1 MQSGNDGCKN
11 PVVLLYFCKY
21 NLPIMP
27 ASIYSLISRKFY
39 FDDTAFI
46 NLMKRRIYNVLLI
59 ASNYDSFVLEGDGRI
74 DEQIFNEYVS
84 LSLRYP
90 PQFIQVPSETEALKA
105 LKNQNIDLIIT
116 MLGMGKS
123 ETFDSAKRIKA
134 EYPNIPIVV
143 LTSFSRE
150 VSITLAKED
159 HEAIDYVFS
168 WLGNADILL
177 AIIKLIED
185 RMNAEHDI
193 LEIGVMAILLVED
206 SKRFYSSYLPNIYK
220 LIFKQSKAFMTEG
233 LNEHQMMLR
242 MRGRPKILLATNYE
256 EAVFYYEK
264 YKDNLLGIITDT
276 SYPRNGE
283 QDKMAGFRLVE
294 KVKRDDEFMPI
305 LMQSSDLSNQAL
317 AREKRVGFIYK
328 HSKTLS
334 IELRNFV
341 MNYFAF
347 GDFEFIDPETRQ
359 EITRAS
365 DLKSLQQK
373 IFEIPDASLEY
384 HVYRNHVSKWLNAR
398 ALFPLAELFGD
409 LRPDDFKDLD
419 EIRRFIFDAI
429 ATFRLNKARGIIAE
443 FNRESFDEY
452 LSFTRVGQGS
462 IGGKARGLAFLD
474 SLIKRNQ
481 LLDKWPGV
489 LVTIPRT
496 VVLGADIFDE
506 FMEDNN
512 LYKVALADIS
522 DAEILEHFVSARL
535 PFRLHEDL
543 YTFISVVKKPIAI
556 RSSSLLEDSY
566 YQPFAGIYSTYMV
579 PNFVDDERLTIENL
593 SNAIKSVYASAFYRD
608 SKSYMTATSNIID
621 EEKMAIVLQEVTGS
635 KYGDRYYP
643 TLSGVARS
651 INFYPIA
658 PEKPEDG
665 IANIALGLGKFIVD
679 GGLTLRF
686 SPRYPK
692 KILQL
697 SVPELALRETQKH
710 FYALDLRPGSFT
722 PTTDDSSNLLRLTV
736 ADAEPDGSLRNIVS
750 TFDYETN
757 MLREGMF
764 GAGKRIVTFS
774 NILNHNVFPLAEIL
788 ATLLGTGQ
796 KEMSKP
802 IEIEFAVELSREKGK
817 PSLFNVLQIRPIVD
831 NREAIEAHLE
841 ELQEED
847 ALIYAH
853 HALGN
858 GIISDV
864 FDIVYVRPESFNPA
878 ENMRT
883 AERVGVINEKFLAEK
898 RNYVLVGP
906 GRWGSSD
913 PWLGIPVKWPQISAA
928 RVIVES
934 GLEHYRI
941 DPSQGTHFFQNLT
954 SFRVGYFTINPF
966 IKDGFYDLEF
976 LSKEKAFYED
986 EVIRHV
992 RFEKPLV
999 IMIDGKKNLGVVMKP
1014 G

>member
-1 MQSGNDGCKN
+1 
-11 PVVLLYFCKY
+11 
-21 NLPIMP
+21 MP
-27 ASIYSLISRKFY
+27 ANLSLLSKKFY

-46 NLMKRRIYNVLLI
+46 NLMKKRIYNVLLI

-90 PQFIQVPSETEALKA
+90 PQFIQVPSEKEALKV
-105 LKNQNIDLIIT
+105 LKEQNIDLIIT

-123 ETFDSAKRIKA
+123 EAFDQAKRIKA
-134 EYPNIPIVV
+134 LYPSIPIVV

-150 VSITLAKED
+150 VSITIANED
-159 HEAIDYVFS
+159 HSAIDYVFS

-185 RMNAEHDI
+185 KMNAEHDI
-193 LEIGVMAILLVED
+193 QDVGVMAILLVED

-220 LIFKQSKAFMTEG
+220 IIFKQSKSFMTEG

-242 MRGRPKILLATNYE
+242 MRGRPKILLATTYE
-256 EAVFYYEK
+256 EAIFYYEK
-264 YKDNLLGIITDT
+264 YKNNLLGIITDT

-283 QDKMAGFRLVE
+283 QDKMAGFRLVD

-305 LMQSSDLSNQAL
+305 LMQSSDLDNQPI
-317 AREKRVGFIYK
+317 AREKRVGFIHK
-328 HSKTLS
+328 LSKTLS

-347 GDFEFIDPETRQ
+347 GDFQFVDPETRK
-359 EITRAS
+359 EITRAT

-373 IFEIPDASLEY
+373 IFEVPDASLEY

-398 ALFPLAELFGD
+398 ALFPLAELFKD
-409 LRPDDFKDLD
+409 LRPDDFNDLD
-419 EIRRFIFDAI
+419 EIRRFVFDAI

-443 FNRESFDEY
+443 FNRDSFDEY

-474 SLIKRNQ
+474 SLIKRNR
-481 LLDKWPGV
+481 LLDKWPDV
-489 LVTIPRT
+489 VVSIPRT

-512 LYKVALADIS
+512 LYKIALSNIPDE
-522 DAEILEHFVSARL
+522 EILEHFTSARL

-543 YTFISVVKKPIAI
+543 YTFITVVKKPIAV

-579 PNFVDDERLTIENL
+579 PNFIDDERLTIENL
-593 SNAIKSVYASAFYRD
+593 SNAIKSVYASAFYHD
-608 SKSYMTATSNIID
+608 SKSYMMATSNIID

-635 KYGDRYYP
+635 PYGDRFYP

-686 SPRYPK
+686 SPRYPRK
-692 KILQL
+692 VLQL
-697 SVPELALRETQKH
+697 SVPELALKETQKS
-710 FYALDLRPGSFT
+710 FYALDLRPGTFT
-722 PTTDDSSNLLRLTV
+722 PTTDDSSNLLHLNV
-736 ADAEPDGSLRNIVS
+736 AEAEPDGSLRNIAS
-750 TFDYETN
+750 TFDFETN
-757 MLREGMF
+757 MLREGMLSK
-764 GAGKRIVTFS
+764 GKRIITFS
-774 NILNHNVFPLAEIL
+774 NILTHKIFPLAEIL
-788 ATLLGTGQ
+788 STLLETGQ

-802 IEIEFAVELSREKGK
+802 IEIEFAVELSRKKGE

-831 NREAIEAHLE
+831 SREAIDVQLE
-841 ELQEED
+841 EVKEED
-847 ALIYAH
+847 TLIFAN

-858 GIISDV
+858 GIIRDV
-864 FDIVYVRPESFNPA
+864 YDIVYVKPESFNPSENKHNA
-878 ENMRT
+878 ELI
-883 AERVGVINEKFLAEK
+883 GKINDKFIEEK
-898 RNYVLVGP
+898 RSYVLVGP

-913 PWLGIPVKWPQISAA
+913 HWLGIPVKWPQISAA
-928 RVIVES
+928 RLIVES

-966 IKDGFYDLEF
+966 INDGHYNLDF
-976 LSKEKAFYED
+976 LAEQPAFYED
-986 EVIRHV
+986 NVIRHV
-992 RFEKPLV
+992 RFTKPLV
-999 IMIDGKKNLGVVMKP
+999 IMIDGKKNLGLVMKP
-1014 G
+1014 DKD

>member
-1 MQSGNDGCKN
+1 MNTKAMQSS
-11 PVVLLYFCKY
+11 PYALLAK
-21 NLPIMP
+21 
-27 ASIYSLISRKFY
+27 KFY

-46 NLMKRRIYNVLLI
+46 NLMKKRIYNVLLI

-74 DEQIFNEYVS
+74 DEQIFIEYVS

-90 PQFIQVPSETEALKA
+90 PQFIQVSSEAEAMKVLE
-105 LKNQNIDLIIT
+105 NQNIDLIIT
-116 MLGMGKS
+116 MLSMGKS
-123 ETFDSAKRIKA
+123 ENFDSAKRIKA
-134 EYPNIPIVV
+134 QYPQKPIVV

-150 VSITLAKED
+150 VTLTLANED
-159 HEAIDYVFS
+159 LSVIDYVFC

-185 RMNAEHDI
+185 RMNAENDVK
-193 LEIGVMAILLVED
+193 EVGVQVILLVED
-206 SKRFYSSYLPNIYK
+206 SIRFYSSYLPNIYK
-220 LIFKQSKAFMTEG
+220 IIFKQSKAFMTEG

-256 EAVFYYEK
+256 EAVSYYEK
-264 YKDNLLGIITDT
+264 YKNNLLGIITDT
-276 SYPRNGE
+276 SYPRNGSE
-283 QDKMAGFRLVE
+283 DRQAGIRLVE

-305 LMQSSDLSNQAL
+305 LMQSSDLTNSEV
-317 AREKRVGFIYK
+317 ARSLRVGFLHK
-328 HSKTLS
+328 QSKTLS
-334 IELRNFV
+334 IELRNFIKQ
-341 MNYFAF
+341 YFAF
-347 GDFEFIDPETRQ
+347 GDFVFVDPDTRL
-359 EITRAS
+359 EVARAA
-365 DLKSLQQK
+365 DLKALQQK
-373 IFEIPDASLEY
+373 IFEIPDNSLAY
-384 HVYRNHVSKWLNAR
+384 HIYRNHVSKWLYAR
-398 ALFPLAELFGD
+398 ALFPLAELFRD
-409 LRPDDFKDLD
+409 LRPGDFSDLD

-474 SLIKRNQ
+474 SMIKRNR

-489 LVTIPRT
+489 IVTIPRT

-512 LYKVALADIS
+512 LYKIALS
-522 DAEILEHFVSARL
+522 DLSDEEILDHFIAGRL

-543 YTFISVVKKPIAI
+543 YTFISVVNKPIAV
-556 RSSSLLEDSY
+556 RSSSMLEDSY

-579 PNFVDDERLTIENL
+579 PNFVNDERMTIENL
-593 SNAIKSVYASAFYRD
+593 SNAIKSVYASAFFRD
-608 SKSYMTATSNIID
+608 SKSYMTATSNVID
-621 EEKMAIVLQEVTGS
+621 EEKMAIVLQEVTGTQ
-635 KYGDRYYP
+635 YGDRFYP

-651 INFYPIA
+651 INFYPID

-665 IANIALGLGKFIVD
+665 IANIALGLGKYIVD

-686 SPRYPK
+686 SPRYPRK
-692 KILQL
+692 VLQL
-697 SVPELALRETQKH
+697 STPEFALRETQKH
-710 FYALDLRPGSFT
+710 FYALDLRPGTFMPS
-722 PTTDDSSNLLRLTV
+722 TDDSSNLQRLNIR
-736 ADAEPDGSLRNIVS
+736 DGESDGSLKNIIS
-750 TFDYETN
+750 TFDYESN
-757 MLREGMF
+757 MLRDGMF
-764 GAGKRIVTFS
+764 GSGKRIVTFS
-774 NILNHNVFPLAEIL
+774 NILTHNVFPLAEIL
-788 ATLLGTGQ
+788 ATVLETGQ
-796 KEMSKP
+796 REMSKP
-802 IEIEFAVELSREKGK
+802 VEIEFAVDLNRPKGT
-817 PSLFNVLQIRPIVD
+817 PALFNLLQIRPIVD

-841 ELQEED
+841 DVVEKD
-847 ALIYAH
+847 AVIYAH

-858 GIISDV
+858 GIIRDV
-864 FDIVYVRPESFNPA
+864 YDIVYIKPESFNPA
-878 ENMRT
+878 ANKET
-883 AERVGVINEKFLAEK
+883 ALRVGKLNENFLSEK

-906 GRWGSSD
+906 GRWGSND

-966 IKDGFYDLEF
+966 LKDGHYDLDF
-976 LSKEKAFYED
+976 LASQNPFYED
-986 EVIRHV
+986 EVIRHI
-992 RFEKPLV
+992 RFEQPLV

-1014 G
+1014 QIPDPIREE

>member
-1 MQSGNDGCKN
+1 MI
-11 PVVLLYFCKY
+11 VLTYFCNY
-21 NLPIMP
+21 NHLHMP
-27 ASIYSLISRKFY
+27 TSIYSLISRKFY

-46 NLMKRRIYNVLLI
+46 NLMKKRIYNVLLI

-90 PQFIQVPSETEALKA
+90 PQFIQVPTEQEAMQVLKE
-105 LKNQNIDLIIT
+105 QNIDLIIT
-116 MLGMGKS
+116 MLSMGKT
-123 ETFDSAKRIKA
+123 ETFDSAKRIKSR
-134 EYPNIPIVV
+134 YPAIPIVV

-150 VSITLAKED
+150 VSITVASED
-159 HEAIDYVFS
+159 HSAIDYVFS

-185 RMNAEHDI
+185 KMNADHDI
-193 LEIGVMAILLVED
+193 LDIGVMAILLVED

-220 LIFKQSKAFMTEG
+220 IIFKQSKSFMTEG

-264 YKDNLLGIITDT
+264 YKNNLLGIITDT

-283 QDKMAGFRLVE
+283 LDKMAGFRLVD
-294 KVKRDDEFMPI
+294 KVKRGDEFMPI
-305 LMQSSDLSNQAL
+305 LMQSSDLSNQFL
-317 AREKRVGFIYK
+317 AREKRVGFIHK

-334 IELRNFV
+334 IELRNFI

-347 GDFEFIDPETRQ
+347 GDFLFVDPETRK
-359 EITRAS
+359 EIAHAS
-365 DLKSLQQK
+365 DLKSLQQR
-373 IFEIPDASLEY
+373 IFEIPDSSLEY

-443 FNRESFDEY
+443 FNRDSFDEY

-474 SLIKRNQ
+474 SLIKRNR

-489 LVTIPRT
+489 IVSIPRT
-496 VVLGADIFDE
+496 VVLGTDIFDE

-512 LYKVALADIS
+512 LYKVALSNAS
-522 DAEILEHFVSARL
+522 DEEILEQFVSARL

-543 YTFISVVKKPIAI
+543 YTFISVVKKPIAV

-579 PNFVDDERLTIENL
+579 PNFIDDERLTIENL
-593 SNAIKSVYASAFYRD
+593 SNAIKSVYASAFYHD
-608 SKSYMTATSNIID
+608 SKSYMTATSNVID

-635 KYGDRYYP
+635 RYGERFYP

-651 INFYPIA
+651 INFYPID
-658 PEKPEDG
+658 PEKSEDG
-665 IANIALGLGKFIVD
+665 IANIALGLGKYIVD

-686 SPRYPK
+686 SPKYPK

-697 SVPELALRETQKH
+697 SVPDLALRETQKH
-710 FYALDLRPGSFT
+710 FYSLDLSPGSFT

-736 ADAEPDGSLRNIVS
+736 AEAEPDGSLRNIVS

-764 GAGKRIVTFS
+764 GKGRRVVTFS

-788 ATLLGTGQ
+788 ATLLETGE

-802 IEIEFAVELSREKGK
+802 IEIEFAVELNRVKGN

-841 ELQEED
+841 EIEEID
-847 ALIYAH
+847 TLIYAH
-853 HALGN
+853 HALGDGMVN
-858 GIISDV
+858 NV
-864 FDIVYVRPESFNPA
+864 FDIVYIRTESFNPA
-878 ENMRT
+878 ENLHT
-883 AERVGVINEKFLAEK
+883 AEKVGRINEKFVAEN
-898 RNYVLVGP
+898 RNYILVGP

-966 IKDGFYDLEF
+966 IKDGFYDLDF
-976 LSKEKAFYED
+976 LSAQPAFYED

-992 RFEKPLV
+992 RFNNPLTV
-999 IMIDGKKNLGVVMKP
+999 MIDGKKNLGVILKP
-1014 G
+1014 EED

>member
-1 MQSGNDGCKN
+1 MPSNLST
-11 PVVLLYFCKY
+11 LLTK
-21 NLPIMP
+21 
-27 ASIYSLISRKFY
+27 KFY

-46 NLMKRRIYNVLLI
+46 NLMKKRIYNVLLI

-90 PQFIQVPSETEALKA
+90 PQFIQVPSEKEALKV
-105 LKNQNIDLIIT
+105 LKEQNIDLIIT

-123 ETFDSAKRIKA
+123 EAFDQAKRIKA
-134 EYPNIPIVV
+134 LYPSIPIVV

-150 VSITLAKED
+150 VSITIANED
-159 HEAIDYVFS
+159 HSAIDYVFS

-185 RMNAEHDI
+185 KMNAEHDI
-193 LEIGVMAILLVED
+193 QDVGVMAILLVED

-220 LIFKQSKAFMTEG
+220 IIFKQSKSFMTEG

-242 MRGRPKILLATNYE
+242 MRGRPKILLATTYE
-256 EAVFYYEK
+256 EAIFYYEK
-264 YKDNLLGIITDT
+264 YKNNLLGIITDT

-283 QDKMAGFRLVE
+283 QDKMAGFRLVD

-305 LMQSSDLSNQAL
+305 LMQSSDLANQPI
-317 AREKRVGFIYK
+317 AREKRVGFIHK

-347 GDFEFIDPETRQ
+347 GDFQFVDPDTRK
-359 EITRAS
+359 EITRAT

-398 ALFPLAELFGD
+398 ALFPLAELFKD
-409 LRPDDFKDLD
+409 LRPDDFSDLD
-419 EIRRFIFDAI
+419 EIRRFVFDAI

-443 FNRESFDEY
+443 FNRDSFDEY

-474 SLIKRNQ
+474 SLIKRNR
-481 LLDKWPGV
+481 LLDKWQDV
-489 LVTIPRT
+489 VVSIPRT
-496 VVLGADIFDE
+496 VVLGTDIFDE

-512 LYKVALADIS
+512 LYKIALSNIPD
-522 DAEILEHFVSARL
+522 DEILEHFTSARL

-543 YTFISVVKKPIAI
+543 YTFITVVKKPIAV

-579 PNFVDDERLTIENL
+579 PNFIDDERLTIENL
-593 SNAIKSVYASAFYRD
+593 SNAIKSVYASAFYHD
-608 SKSYMTATSNIID
+608 SKSYMMATSNIID

-635 KYGDRYYP
+635 PYGDRFYP

-686 SPRYPK
+686 SPRYPRK
-692 KILQL
+692 VLQL
-697 SVPELALRETQKH
+697 SVPELALKETQKSY
-710 FYALDLRPGSFT
+710 YALDLKPGSFT
-722 PTTDDSSNLLRLTV
+722 PTTDDSSNLLHLNITE
-736 ADAEPDGSLRNIVS
+736 AEADGSLRNIAS
-750 TFDYETN
+750 TFDFETN
-757 MLREGMF
+757 MLREGMLSK
-764 GAGKRIVTFS
+764 GKRIITFT
-774 NILNHNVFPLAEIL
+774 NILTHNIFPLAEIL
-788 ATLLGTGQ
+788 STLLETGQ

-802 IEIEFAVELSREKGK
+802 IEIEFAVELSRKKGV

-831 NREAIEAHLE
+831 SREAIDVELE
-841 ELQEED
+841 NLAEED
-847 ALIYAH
+847 TLIYAH

-858 GIISDV
+858 GIIRDIY
-864 FDIVYVRPESFNPA
+864 DIVYVKPESFNPS
-878 ENMRT
+878 ENKHT
-883 AERVGVINEKFLAEK
+883 AELIGQINEKFIEEK
-898 RNYVLVGP
+898 RGYVLVGP

-913 PWLGIPVKWPQISAA
+913 HWLGIPVKWPQISAA

-934 GLEHYRI
+934 GLENYRI

-966 IKDGFYDLEF
+966 IKDGHYNLGF
-976 LSKEKAFYED
+976 LSEQPAFYED
-986 EVIRHV
+986 NVIRHV
-992 RFEKPLV
+992 RFNRPLV

-1014 G
+1014 GQE

>member
-1 MQSGNDGCKN
+1 MNTKAMQSS
-11 PVVLLYFCKY
+11 PYALLAK
-21 NLPIMP
+21 
-27 ASIYSLISRKFY
+27 KFY

-46 NLMKRRIYNVLLI
+46 NLMKKRIYNVLLI

-74 DEQIFNEYVS
+74 DEQIFIEYVS

-90 PQFIQVPSETEALKA
+90 PQFIQVSSEAEAMKVLE
-105 LKNQNIDLIIT
+105 NQNIDLIIT
-116 MLGMGKS
+116 MLSMGKS
-123 ETFDSAKRIKA
+123 ENFDSAKRIKA
-134 EYPNIPIVV
+134 QYPQKPIVV

-150 VSITLAKED
+150 VTLTLANED
-159 HEAIDYVFS
+159 LSVIDYVFC

-185 RMNAEHDI
+185 RMNAENDVK
-193 LEIGVMAILLVED
+193 EVGVQVILLVED
-206 SKRFYSSYLPNIYK
+206 SIRFYSSYLPNIYK
-220 LIFKQSKAFMTEG
+220 IIFKQSKAFMTEG

-256 EAVFYYEK
+256 EAVSYYEK
-264 YKDNLLGIITDT
+264 YKNNLLGIITDT
-276 SYPRNGE
+276 SYPRNGSE
-283 QDKMAGFRLVE
+283 DRQAGIRLVE

-305 LMQSSDLSNQAL
+305 LMQSSDLTNSEV
-317 AREKRVGFIYK
+317 ARSLRVGFLHK
-328 HSKTLS
+328 QSKTLS
-334 IELRNFV
+334 IELRNFIKQ
-341 MNYFAF
+341 YFAF
-347 GDFEFIDPETRQ
+347 GDFVFVDPDTRL
-359 EITRAS
+359 EVARAA
-365 DLKSLQQK
+365 DLKALQQK
-373 IFEIPDASLEY
+373 IFEIPDNSLAY
-384 HVYRNHVSKWLNAR
+384 HIYRNHVSKWLYAR
-398 ALFPLAELFGD
+398 ALFPLAELFRD
-409 LRPDDFKDLD
+409 LRPGDFSDLD

-474 SLIKRNQ
+474 SMIKRNR

-489 LVTIPRT
+489 IVTIPRT

-512 LYKVALADIS
+512 LYKIALS
-522 DAEILEHFVSARL
+522 DLSDEEILDHFIAGRL

-543 YTFISVVKKPIAI
+543 YTFISVVNKPIAV
-556 RSSSLLEDSY
+556 RSSSMLEDSY

-579 PNFVDDERLTIENL
+579 PNFVNDERMTIENL
-593 SNAIKSVYASAFYRD
+593 SNAIKSVYASAFFRD
-608 SKSYMTATSNIID
+608 SKSYMTATSNVID
-621 EEKMAIVLQEVTGS
+621 EEKMAIVLQEVTGTQ
-635 KYGDRYYP
+635 YGDRFYP

-651 INFYPIA
+651 INFYPID

-665 IANIALGLGKFIVD
+665 IANIALGLGKYIVD

-686 SPRYPK
+686 SPRYPRK
-692 KILQL
+692 VLQL
-697 SVPELALRETQKH
+697 STPEFALRETQKH
-710 FYALDLRPGSFT
+710 FYALDLRPGTFMPS
-722 PTTDDSSNLLRLTV
+722 TDDSSNLQRLNIR
-736 ADAEPDGSLRNIVS
+736 DGESDGSLKNIIS
-750 TFDYETN
+750 TFDYESN
-757 MLREGMF
+757 MLRDGMF
-764 GAGKRIVTFS
+764 GSGKRIVTFS
-774 NILNHNVFPLAEIL
+774 NILTHNVFPLAEIL
-788 ATLLGTGQ
+788 ATVLETGQ
-796 KEMSKP
+796 REMSKP
-802 IEIEFAVELSREKGK
+802 VEIEFAVDLNRPKGT
-817 PSLFNVLQIRPIVD
+817 PALFNLLQIRPIVD

-841 ELQEED
+841 DVVEKD
-847 ALIYAH
+847 AVIYAH

-858 GIISDV
+858 GIIRDV
-864 FDIVYVRPESFNPA
+864 YDIVYVKPESFNPA
-878 ENMRT
+878 ANKET
-883 AERVGVINEKFLAEK
+883 ALRVGKLNENFLSEK

-906 GRWGSSD
+906 GRWGSND

-966 IKDGFYDLEF
+966 LKDGHYDLDF
-976 LSKEKAFYED
+976 LASQNPFYED
-986 EVIRHV
+986 EVIRHI
-992 RFEKPLV
+992 RFEQPLV

-1014 G
+1014 QIPDPIREE

>member
-1 MQSGNDGCKN
+1 MQSS
-11 PVVLLYFCKY
+11 PYALLAK
-21 NLPIMP
+21 
-27 ASIYSLISRKFY
+27 KFY

-46 NLMKRRIYNVLLI
+46 NLMKKRIYNVLLI

-74 DEQIFNEYVS
+74 DEQIFIEYVS

-90 PQFIQVPSETEALKA
+90 PQFIQVSSEAEAMKVLE
-105 LKNQNIDLIIT
+105 NQNIDLIIT
-116 MLGMGKS
+116 MLSMGKS
-123 ETFDSAKRIKA
+123 ENFDSAKRIKA
-134 EYPNIPIVV
+134 QYPQKPIVV

-150 VSITLAKED
+150 VTLTLANED
-159 HEAIDYVFS
+159 LSVIDYVFC

-185 RMNAEHDI
+185 RMNAENDVK
-193 LEIGVMAILLVED
+193 EVGVQVILLVED
-206 SKRFYSSYLPNIYK
+206 SIRFYSSYLPNIYK
-220 LIFKQSKAFMTEG
+220 IIFKQSKAFMTEG

-256 EAVFYYEK
+256 EAVSYYEK
-264 YKDNLLGIITDT
+264 YKNNLLGIITDT
-276 SYPRNGE
+276 SYPRNGSE
-283 QDKMAGFRLVE
+283 DRQAGIRLVE

-305 LMQSSDLSNQAL
+305 LMQSSDLTNSDV
-317 AREKRVGFIYK
+317 ARSLRVGFLHK
-328 HSKTLS
+328 QSKTLS
-334 IELRNFV
+334 IELRNFIKQ
-341 MNYFAF
+341 YFAF
-347 GDFEFIDPETRQ
+347 GDFVFVDPDTRL
-359 EITRAS
+359 EVARAA
-365 DLKSLQQK
+365 DLKALQQK
-373 IFEIPDASLEY
+373 IFEIPDNSLAY
-384 HVYRNHVSKWLNAR
+384 HIYRNHVSKWLYAR
-398 ALFPLAELFGD
+398 ALFPLAELFRD
-409 LRPDDFKDLD
+409 LRPGDFGDLD

-474 SLIKRNQ
+474 SMIKRNR

-489 LVTIPRT
+489 IVTIPRT

-512 LYKVALADIS
+512 LYKIALS
-522 DAEILEHFVSARL
+522 DLSDEEILDHFIAGRL

-543 YTFISVVKKPIAI
+543 YTFISVVNKPIAV
-556 RSSSLLEDSY
+556 RSSSMLEDSY

-579 PNFVDDERLTIENL
+579 PNFVNDERMTIENL
-593 SNAIKSVYASAFYRD
+593 SNAIKSVYASAFFRD
-608 SKSYMTATSNIID
+608 SKSYMTATSNVID
-621 EEKMAIVLQEVTGS
+621 EEKMAIVLQEVTGTQ
-635 KYGDRYYP
+635 YGDRFYP

-651 INFYPIA
+651 INFYPID

-665 IANIALGLGKFIVD
+665 IANIALGLGKYIVD

-686 SPRYPK
+686 SPRYPRK
-692 KILQL
+692 VLQL
-697 SVPELALRETQKH
+697 STPEFALRETQKH
-710 FYALDLRPGSFT
+710 FYALDLRPGTFMPS
-722 PTTDDSSNLLRLTV
+722 TDDSSNLQRLNIR
-736 ADAEPDGSLRNIVS
+736 DGESDGSLKNIIS
-750 TFDYETN
+750 TFDYESN
-757 MLREGMF
+757 MLRDGMF
-764 GAGKRIVTFS
+764 GSGKRIVTFS
-774 NILNHNVFPLAEIL
+774 NILTHNVFPLAEIL
-788 ATLLGTGQ
+788 ATVLETGQ
-796 KEMSKP
+796 REMSKP
-802 IEIEFAVELSREKGK
+802 VEIEFAVDLNRPKGT
-817 PSLFNVLQIRPIVD
+817 PALFNLLQIRPIVD

-841 ELQEED
+841 DVVEKD
-847 ALIYAH
+847 AVIYAH

-858 GIISDV
+858 GIIRDV
-864 FDIVYVRPESFNPA
+864 YDIVYIKPESFNPA
-878 ENMRT
+878 ANKET
-883 AERVGVINEKFLAEK
+883 ALRVGKLNENFLSEK

-906 GRWGSSD
+906 GRWGSND

-966 IKDGFYDLEF
+966 LKDGHYDLDF
-976 LSKEKAFYED
+976 LASQNPFYED
-986 EVIRHV
+986 EVIRHI
-992 RFEKPLV
+992 RFEQPLV

-1014 G
+1014 QIPDPIREE

>member
-1 MQSGNDGCKN
+1 MQSS
-11 PVVLLYFCKY
+11 PYALLAK
-21 NLPIMP
+21 
-27 ASIYSLISRKFY
+27 KFY

-46 NLMKRRIYNVLLI
+46 NLMKKRIYNVLLI

-74 DEQIFNEYVS
+74 DEQIFIEYVS

-90 PQFIQVPSETEALKA
+90 PQFIQVSSEAEAMKVLE
-105 LKNQNIDLIIT
+105 NQNIDLIIT
-116 MLGMGKS
+116 MLSMGKS
-123 ETFDSAKRIKA
+123 ENFDSAKRIKA
-134 EYPNIPIVV
+134 QYPQKPIVV

-150 VSITLAKED
+150 VTLTLANED
-159 HEAIDYVFS
+159 LSVIDYVFC

-185 RMNAEHDI
+185 RMNAENDVK
-193 LEIGVMAILLVED
+193 EVGVQVILLVED
-206 SKRFYSSYLPNIYK
+206 SIRFYSSYLPNIYK
-220 LIFKQSKAFMTEG
+220 IIFKQSKAFMTEG

-256 EAVFYYEK
+256 EAVSCYEK
-264 YKDNLLGIITDT
+264 YKNNLLGIITDT
-276 SYPRNGE
+276 SYPRNGRE
-283 QDKMAGFRLVE
+283 DLQAGIRLVE

-305 LMQSSDLSNQAL
+305 LMQSSDLANSEV
-317 AREKRVGFIYK
+317 ARSLRVGFLHK
-328 HSKTLS
+328 QSKTLS
-334 IELRNFV
+334 IELRNFIKQ
-341 MNYFAF
+341 YFAF
-347 GDFEFIDPETRQ
+347 GDFVFVDPDTRL
-359 EITRAS
+359 EVARAA
-365 DLKSLQQK
+365 DLKALQQK
-373 IFEIPDASLEY
+373 IFEIPDNSLAY
-384 HVYRNHVSKWLNAR
+384 HIYRNHVSKWLYAR
-398 ALFPLAELFGD
+398 ALFPLAELFRD
-409 LRPDDFKDLD
+409 LRPGDFSDLD

-474 SLIKRNQ
+474 SMIKRNR

-489 LVTIPRT
+489 IVTIPRT

-512 LYKVALADIS
+512 LYKIALS
-522 DAEILEHFVSARL
+522 DLSDEEILDHFIAGRL

-543 YTFISVVKKPIAI
+543 YTFISVVNKPIAV
-556 RSSSLLEDSY
+556 RSSSMLEDSY

-579 PNFVDDERLTIENL
+579 PNFVNDERMTIENL
-593 SNAIKSVYASAFYRD
+593 SNAIKSVYASAFFRD
-608 SKSYMTATSNIID
+608 SKSYMTATSNVID
-621 EEKMAIVLQEVTGS
+621 EEKMAIVLQEVTGTQ
-635 KYGDRYYP
+635 YGDRFYP

-651 INFYPIA
+651 INFYPID

-665 IANIALGLGKFIVD
+665 IANIALGLGKYIVD

-686 SPRYPK
+686 SPRYPRK
-692 KILQL
+692 VLQL
-697 SVPELALRETQKH
+697 STPEFALRETQKH
-710 FYALDLRPGSFT
+710 FYALDLRPGTFMPS
-722 PTTDDSSNLLRLTV
+722 TDDSSNLQRLNIR
-736 ADAEPDGSLRNIVS
+736 DGESDGSLKNIIS
-750 TFDYETN
+750 TFDYESN
-757 MLREGMF
+757 MLRDGMF
-764 GAGKRIVTFS
+764 GSGKRIVTFS
-774 NILNHNVFPLAEIL
+774 NILTHNVFPLAEIL
-788 ATLLGTGQ
+788 ATVLETGQ
-796 KEMSKP
+796 REMSKP
-802 IEIEFAVELSREKGK
+802 VEIEFAVDLNRPKGT
-817 PSLFNVLQIRPIVD
+817 PALFNLLQIRPIVD

-841 ELQEED
+841 DVVEKD
-847 ALIYAH
+847 AVIYAH

-858 GIISDV
+858 GIIRDV
-864 FDIVYVRPESFNPA
+864 YDIVYVKPESFNPA
-878 ENMRT
+878 ANKET
-883 AERVGVINEKFLAEK
+883 ALRVGKLNENFLSEK

-906 GRWGSSD
+906 GRWGSND

-966 IKDGFYDLEF
+966 LKDGHYDLDF
-976 LSKEKAFYED
+976 LASQNPFYED
-986 EVIRHV
+986 EVIRHI
-992 RFEKPLV
+992 RFEQPLV

-1014 G
+1014 QIPDPIREE

>member
-1 MQSGNDGCKN
+1 MNTKAMQSS
-11 PVVLLYFCKY
+11 PYALLAK
-21 NLPIMP
+21 
-27 ASIYSLISRKFY
+27 KFY

-46 NLMKRRIYNVLLI
+46 NLMKKRIYNVLLI

-74 DEQIFNEYVS
+74 DEQIFIEYVS

-90 PQFIQVPSETEALKA
+90 PQFIQVSSEAEAMKVLE
-105 LKNQNIDLIIT
+105 NQNIDLIIT
-116 MLGMGKS
+116 MLSMGKS
-123 ETFDSAKRIKA
+123 ENFDSAKRIKA
-134 EYPNIPIVV
+134 QYPQKPIVV

-150 VSITLAKED
+150 VTLTLANED
-159 HEAIDYVFS
+159 LSVIDYVFC

-185 RMNAEHDI
+185 RMNAENDVK
-193 LEIGVMAILLVED
+193 EVGVQVILLVED
-206 SKRFYSSYLPNIYK
+206 SIRFYSSYLPNIYK
-220 LIFKQSKAFMTEG
+220 IIFKQSKAFMTEG

-256 EAVFYYEK
+256 EAVSYYEK
-264 YKDNLLGIITDT
+264 YKNNLLGIITDT
-276 SYPRNGE
+276 SYPRNGSE
-283 QDKMAGFRLVE
+283 DRQAGIRLVE

-305 LMQSSDLSNQAL
+305 LMQSSDLTNSDV
-317 AREKRVGFIYK
+317 ARSLRVGFLHK
-328 HSKTLS
+328 QSKTLS
-334 IELRNFV
+334 IELRNFIKQ
-341 MNYFAF
+341 YFAF
-347 GDFEFIDPETRQ
+347 GDFVFVDPDTRL
-359 EITRAS
+359 EVARAA
-365 DLKSLQQK
+365 DLKALQQK
-373 IFEIPDASLEY
+373 IFEIPDNSLAY
-384 HVYRNHVSKWLNAR
+384 HIYRNHVSKWLYAR
-398 ALFPLAELFGD
+398 ALFPLAELFRD
-409 LRPDDFKDLD
+409 LRPGDFGDLD

-474 SLIKRNQ
+474 SMIKRNR

-489 LVTIPRT
+489 IVTIPRT

-512 LYKVALADIS
+512 LYKIALS
-522 DAEILEHFVSARL
+522 DLSDEEILDHFIAGRL

-543 YTFISVVKKPIAI
+543 YTFISVVNKPIAV
-556 RSSSLLEDSY
+556 RSSSMLEDSY

-579 PNFVDDERLTIENL
+579 PNFVNDERMTIENL
-593 SNAIKSVYASAFYRD
+593 SNAIKSVYASAFFRD
-608 SKSYMTATSNIID
+608 SKSYMTATSNVID
-621 EEKMAIVLQEVTGS
+621 EEKMAIVLQEVTGTQ
-635 KYGDRYYP
+635 YGDRFYP

-651 INFYPIA
+651 INFYPID

-665 IANIALGLGKFIVD
+665 IANIALGLGKYIVD

-686 SPRYPK
+686 SPRYPRK
-692 KILQL
+692 VLQL
-697 SVPELALRETQKH
+697 STPEFALRETQKH
-710 FYALDLRPGSFT
+710 FYALDLRPGTFMPS
-722 PTTDDSSNLLRLTV
+722 TDDSSNLQRLNIR
-736 ADAEPDGSLRNIVS
+736 DGESDGSLKNIIS
-750 TFDYETN
+750 TFDYESN
-757 MLREGMF
+757 MLRDGMF
-764 GAGKRIVTFS
+764 GSGKRIVTFS
-774 NILNHNVFPLAEIL
+774 NILTHNVFPLAEIL
-788 ATLLGTGQ
+788 ATVLETGQ
-796 KEMSKP
+796 REMSKP
-802 IEIEFAVELSREKGK
+802 VEIEFAVDLNRPKGT
-817 PSLFNVLQIRPIVD
+817 PALFNLLQIRPIVD

-841 ELQEED
+841 DVVEKD
-847 ALIYAH
+847 AVIYAH

-858 GIISDV
+858 GIIRDV
-864 FDIVYVRPESFNPA
+864 YDIVYIKPESFNPA
-878 ENMRT
+878 ANKET
-883 AERVGVINEKFLAEK
+883 ALRVGKLNENFLSEK

-906 GRWGSSD
+906 GRWGSND

-966 IKDGFYDLEF
+966 LKDGHYDLDF
-976 LSKEKAFYED
+976 LASQNPFYED
-986 EVIRHV
+986 EVIRHI
-992 RFEKPLV
+992 RFEQPLV

-1014 G
+1014 QIPDPIREE

>member
-1 MQSGNDGCKN
+1 MPSNLS
-11 PVVLLYFCKY
+11 LLSK
-21 NLPIMP
+21 
-27 ASIYSLISRKFY
+27 KFY

-46 NLMKRRIYNVLLI
+46 NLMKKRIYNVLLI

-90 PQFIQVPSETEALKA
+90 PQFIQVPSEKEALEV
-105 LKNQNIDLIIT
+105 LEDQNIDLIIT

-123 ETFDSAKRIKA
+123 EAFDQAKRIKA
-134 EYPNIPIVV
+134 LYPSIPIVV

-150 VSITLAKED
+150 VSITIANED
-159 HEAIDYVFS
+159 HSAIDYVFS

-185 RMNAEHDI
+185 KMNAEHDI
-193 LEIGVMAILLVED
+193 LDVGVMAILLVED

-220 LIFKQSKAFMTEG
+220 IIFKQSKSFMTEG

-242 MRGRPKILLATNYE
+242 MRGRPKILLATTYE
-256 EAVFYYEK
+256 EAIYYYEK
-264 YKDNLLGIITDT
+264 YKNNLLGIITDT

-305 LMQSSDLSNQAL
+305 LMQSSDLENQPI
-317 AREKRVGFIYK
+317 AREKRVGFIHK

-347 GDFEFIDPETRQ
+347 GDFQFVDPETRK
-359 EITRAS
+359 EITRAT

-398 ALFPLAELFGD
+398 ALFPLAELFKD
-409 LRPDDFKDLD
+409 LRPDDFNDLD
-419 EIRRFIFDAI
+419 EIRRFVFDAI

-443 FNRESFDEY
+443 FNRDSFDEY

-474 SLIKRNQ
+474 SLIKRNR
-481 LLDKWPGV
+481 LLDKWPDV
-489 LVTIPRT
+489 VVSIPRT

-512 LYKVALADIS
+512 LYKIALSNIPDE
-522 DAEILEHFVSARL
+522 EILEHFTSARL

-543 YTFISVVKKPIAI
+543 YTFITVVKKPIAV

-579 PNFVDDERLTIENL
+579 PNFIDDERLTIENL
-593 SNAIKSVYASAFYRD
+593 SNAIKSVYASAFYHD
-608 SKSYMTATSNIID
+608 SKSYMMATSNIID

-635 KYGDRYYP
+635 PYGDRFYP

-686 SPRYPK
+686 SPRYPRK
-692 KILQL
+692 VLQL
-697 SVPELALRETQKH
+697 SVPELALKETQKS
-710 FYALDLRPGSFT
+710 FYALDLRPGTFT
-722 PTTDDSSNLLRLTV
+722 PTTDDSSNLLHLNV
-736 ADAEPDGSLRNIVS
+736 AEAEPDGSLRNIAS
-750 TFDYETN
+750 TFDFETN
-757 MLREGMF
+757 MLREGMLSK
-764 GAGKRIVTFS
+764 GKRIISFT
-774 NILNHNVFPLAEIL
+774 NILTHNIFPLAEIL
-788 ATLLGTGQ
+788 STLLETGQ
-796 KEMSKP
+796 REMSKP
-802 IEIEFAVELSREKGK
+802 IEIEFAVELSRKKGE

-831 NREAIEAHLE
+831 SREAIDVQLE
-841 ELQEED
+841 EVKQED
-847 ALIYAH
+847 TLIFAH

-858 GIISDV
+858 GIIRDV
-864 FDIVYVRPESFNPA
+864 YDIVYVKPDSFNPSENKHNA
-878 ENMRT
+878 ELI
-883 AERVGVINEKFLAEK
+883 GKINDKFIEEK
-898 RNYVLVGP
+898 RSYVLVGP

-913 PWLGIPVKWPQISAA
+913 HWLGIPVKWPQISAA
-928 RVIVES
+928 RLIVES

-966 IKDGFYDLEF
+966 INDGHYNLDF
-976 LSKEKAFYED
+976 LAEQPAFYED
-986 EVIRHV
+986 NVIRHV
-992 RFEKPLV
+992 RFNKPLV
-999 IMIDGKKNLGVVMKP
+999 IMIDGKKNLGLVMKP
-1014 G
+1014 DKD